1 MRNYVVPEEMHI
13 ELKLIH
19 WRELFK
25 IAEIKMKL
33 LLILPLS
40 LCFLFSTKTK
50 ASRTFEVSSVCESF
64 ASGKIDAYNTLEAL
78 DINIDDY
85 SIGVNNTAKI
95 FCS

>member
-1 MRNYVVPEEMHI
+1 MHT

-19 WRELFK
+19 WRKLFK

-33 LLILPLS
+33 LLVLPIS

-50 ASRTFEVSSVCESF
+50 ASTTFDVSSVCESF
-64 ASGKIDAYNTLEAL
+64 SSGKIDAFNTLKAL

-85 SIGVNNTAKI
+85 SIGVDNTAKI